1 MSKYSAPGMLA
12 AGGAETEGVV
22 AAAIG
27 IIAVWAWVWL
37 MMWEE
42 AAATD

>member
-12 AGGAETEGVV
+12 AGGAETESIV

-37 MMWEE
+37 MMWDEQRAKE
-42 AAATD
+42 